1 MKDSYKTLRN
11 PAQAECI
18 VKKSRFIASAAPV
31 DNEEEA
37 LYFIARVKKE
47 HSQANH
53 NVFAYVINEQIQ
65 RFSDDGEPSGT
76 AGRPVLEVM
85 NRKSLVKAVIVVTR
99 YFGGVLLGAGG
110 LVRAYS
116 ETAVKGAEAAGE
128 VERLLYQELSMVLDY
143 HWLDTVKREVE
154 QAGGQNITMDY
165 GEKVRLKVLLRPEGL
180 EALTKRL
187 TDHTAGQMTIKT
199 GNFTFLYSKEQI

>member
-1 MKDSYKTLRN
+1 MKDCYKTLRN

-37 LYFIARVKKE
+37 LYFITRVKKE

-99 YFGGVLLGAGG
+99 YFGGILLGAGG

-128 VERLLYQELSMVLDY
+128 VERLLYRELSMVLDY
-143 HWLDTVKREVE
+143 HWLGTVKREVE

-165 GEKVRLKVLLRPEGL
+165 GEKVGLKVLLRPEGL

-187 TDHTAGQMTIKT
+187 TDLSAGQVTIKT
-199 GNFTFLYSKEQI
+199 GCFIFL